1 MIRLDKYLAEAGI
14 GTRSQVKKMIRD
26 GRVKINGEA
35 VKHADTKVD
44 EETDIVTFDEEE
56 VFFSEFVYIMLNKP
70 QGYISAS
77 RGWDPNVIDL
87 IAEPFRNLFPVG
99 RLDKDTEGLLLI
111 TNDGQLAHELLAPKK
126 LIEKEYYTEVDIPLS
141 EEDIRKIETGIS
153 WHEET
158 YRPAVYKK
166 ISDHAMTLSV
176 TEGKY
181 HEIKR
186 MIQAL
191 GSRVTYLKRI
201 RMKNLKL
208 DESLKP
214 GEYRFLSEDE
224 LADLRADG

>member
-1 MIRLDKYLAEAGI
+1 MIRLDKYLAEAGV
-14 GTRSQVKKMIRD
+14 GTRSQVKKAIRD
-26 GRVKINGEA
+26 GHVKINGEIA
-35 VKHADTKVD
+35 KHADIKVD
-44 EETDIVTFDEEE
+44 EDHDIVQFDDEE
-56 VFFSEFVYIMLNKP
+56 VWFSEFVYIMLNKP

-111 TNDGQLAHELLAPKK
+111 TNDGQLAHELLSPKK
-126 LIEKEYYTEVDIPLS
+126 QIEKEYYTEISVPLND
-141 EEDIRKIETGIS
+141 EDIEKIRNGIT

-158 YRPAVYKK
+158 YRPAEYKK
-166 ISDHAMTLSV
+166 ISDYSCTLTV

-191 GSRVTYLKRI
+191 GSEVTYLKRI
-201 RMKNLKL
+201 RMKNLVL
-208 DESLKP
+208 DETLKP
-214 GEYRFLSEDE
+214 GEYRFLSEEE
-224 LADLRADG
+224 LNDLKAV